1 MWVWKR
7 GCIKMTIEWLA
18 GNRLR
23 GTTAEKPALGLAS
36 PSVGGWVEVGRF
48 TAGSTVT
55 SMPVTSIPDKRYYM
69 YLSDYTASADKQI
82 IQFNSDT
89 GSNYN
94 FRQSTNGGTDG
105 TEINKTQILGGYGG
119 SGLYE
124 FAVGYFSNLSTKEK
138 LAIIHSN
145 SFGAAGAGTAPNR
158 REIVGKWAN
167 TSNAISS
174 ADFKP
179 ETGNFASGA
188 EVVVLGWDPTDTHT
202 TNFWEELASVDLS
215 GGAAS
220 SIDSGTITAKKYLWF
235 QVYVD
240 GSTVNNRMH
249 IRMNGLSTGI
259 YADRYNLNGGTD
271 GTDTSSGSARISD
284 VNDLLPKFVNGFIVN
299 NSANEKL
306 GIAHEVSQN
315 TAGAGTAPQRSE
327 SVFKIANTSAQIT
340 SLQLINLSGNWGTGS
355 YLKVWGSN

>member
-1 MWVWKR
+1 
-7 GCIKMTIEWLA
+7 MTIEWLA
-18 GNRLR
+18 GNRIT
-23 GTTAEKPALGLAS
+23 GTSTERTSTTGFNTVTAVA
-36 PSVGGWVEVGRF
+36 GGWVEVGRF

-158 REIVGKWAN
+158 REIVGKWTN

-188 EVVVLGWDPTDTHT
+188 EVVVLGWDPADTHT
-202 TNFWEELASVDLS
+202 SNFWEELASVELGGTATNLS
-215 GGAAS
+215 
-220 SIDSGTITAKKYLWF
+220 SGTITAKKYLWIQAYLKPTGGAVTHRLSF
-235 QVYVD
+235 NND
-240 GSTVNNRMH
+240 GGTNYS
-249 IRMNGLSTGI
+249 
-259 YADRYNLNGGTD
+259 DRYSSNGGSDSTN
-271 GTDTSSGSARISD
+271 TSGVNWNLSGGITASS
-284 VNDLLPKFVNGFIVN
+284 LPSFHNYFVIN

-306 GIAHEVSQN
+306 VTGNNIFQS
-315 TAGAGTAPQRSE
+315 TAGAGNAPERME
-327 SVFKIANTSAQIT
+327 FTGKWANTSSQIT
-340 SLQLINLSGNWGTGS
+340 EIDFDADGGNSFAATS
-355 YLKVWGSN
+355 IIKVYGSN

>member
-1 MWVWKR
+1 MV
-7 GCIKMTIEWLA
+7 EWLA
-18 GNRLR
+18 GNRIR
-23 GTTAEKPALGLAS
+23 GTSAEKPVLGLQS

-69 YLSDYTASADKQI
+69 YLSDYTASGDKQI

-89 GSNYN
+89 GSNYCSR
-94 FRQSTNGGTDG
+94 FSTNGASDSTLLNQ
-105 TEINKTQILGGYGG
+105 TKILGGYGG

-124 FAVGYFSNLSTKEK
+124 FNVGYFSNLPTKEK
-138 LAIIHSN
+138 LAIIQSS

-158 REIVGKWAN
+158 REIVGKWTN

-188 EVVVLGWDPTDTHT
+188 EVVVLGWDPADTHT

-215 GGAAS
+215 GGAATN
-220 SIDSGTITAKKYLWF
+220 IDSGTITAKKYLWF
-235 QVYVD
+235 QFYGDSIASVSSIRLTFNGD
-240 GSTVNNRMH
+240 TGSN
-249 IRMNGLSTGI
+249 
-259 YADRYNLNGGTD
+259 YN
-271 GTDTSSGSARISD
+271 DTSSQNGGGED
-284 VNDLLPKFVNGFIVN
+284 VNDPTSNMQMTISTHTTPSFINCFAIN

-306 GIAHEVSQN
+306 VMNHSVDQN
-315 TAGAGTAPQRSE
+315 TAGAGNAPVRVE
-327 SVFKIANTSAQIT
+327 GVHKWANTSSQIT
-340 SLQLINLSGNWGTGS
+340 SINFKTSGGANLGTNTK
-355 YLKVWGSN
+355 LKVWGSN